1 MRMVATKPPR
11 RALGEHRCGS
21 SAHTCLGRSLDCAHG
36 RGRPRRGHCELRAP
50 ASPPVSIDDR
60 PSRAPPGGRRSRRR
74 RAARSARRPARR
86 PAPRSPRPARRR
98 PPPARPARPPA
109 ARPRPPGPRG
119 GPRPRRARAARPP
132 PRPRARPPP
141 RPPAPRPARRAGP
154 PLARA
159 PPPPLPPG
167 PPGPLLAGCGRPSAT
182 LQDAPTLPGAC
193 TGTRAWCARASTTA
207 VGDVEASGRG
217 RPLLQVALSG
227 ARQRGPGVA
236 GTGRL
241 AAGCGERVAAG
252 WPGRGRR
259 QARRAAPQ
267 AFVRHACSGSG
278 AMRRRACSASR
289 RACARSASF
298 SAASVADVTRS
309 RAASHSASCRARW
322 GTQGAHRRQRGQGFG
337 RSL

>member
-154 PLARA
+154 PLARG
-159 PPPPLPPG
+159 PPPPPPPPRAPGALAGGLRAALGDPPG
-167 PPGPLLAGCGRPSAT
+167 CTDAARSLHRHPGLVCARFYHGRRGRRGFWARQTSPAGCAER
-182 LQDAPTLPGAC
+182 GAA
-193 TGTRAWCARASTTA
+193 AWT
-207 VGDVEASGRG
+207 GRG
-217 RPLLQVALSG
+217 RH
-227 ARQRGPGVA
+227 RQ
-236 GTGRL
+236 TC
-241 AAGCGERVAAG
+241 CGL
-252 WPGRGRR
+252 W
-259 QARRAAPQ
+259 
-267 AFVRHACSGSG
+267 
-278 AMRRRACSASR
+278 
-289 RACARSASF
+289 
-298 SAASVADVTRS
+298 
-309 RAASHSASCRARW
+309 
-322 GTQGAHRRQRGQGFG
+322 
-337 RSL
+337 

>member
-1 MRMVATKPPR
+1 MVATKPPR

-141 RPPAPRPARRAGP
+141 RPPAPRPARPGGP
-154 PLARA
+154 PWARA
-159 PPPPLPPG
+159 PPPPPLPPG